1 MRQCSTYRV
10 AKTVDEGVIPQN
22 ILTEMSKSF
31 TMKPKLKKISRDNC
45 EAENLLTQERKLIT
59 RQAPGA
65 SRIYAKVCIF
75 CEKVGKYKTARE
87 AESLLINV
95 VTSEVMAV

>member
-1 MRQCSTYRV
+1 
-10 AKTVDEGVIPQN
+10 
-22 ILTEMSKSF
+22 
-31 TMKPKLKKISRDNC
+31 MKPKLEKISRDNC

-75 CEKVGKYKTARE
+75 CEKVAKYKRVRE

-95 VTSEVMAV
+95 VTSELMAV

>member
-1 MRQCSTYRV
+1 
-10 AKTVDEGVIPQN
+10 
-22 ILTEMSKSF
+22 
-31 TMKPKLKKISRDNC
+31 MKPELENISRDNC

-75 CEKVGKYKTARE
+75 CEKVAKYKKGSRSREPLDQSSDFRTDDCIRATAIATGDVRIIAIVSRDLVAAE
-87 AESLLINV
+87 ACYHS
-95 VTSEVMAV
+95 